1 MGGEI
6 TASLVKELREKTGA
20 GMMDC
25 KSALKE
31 SGGDIDQAIEFLRKK
46 GLKSLGKRAGKVA
59 AEGAIGVYVHAG
71 SQIVSI
77 VELNCETDF
86 VARGE
91 EFQQVANDL
100 AMHVA
105 AMKPLYL
112 SSDSIP
118 EEVLKKEEE
127 IVLET
132 LNDAQKDKADKIIP
146 GKMNK
151 FFEDV
156 ALLQQVFVKDD
167 KKKISEIVDELGI
180 KCGEKVSVR
189 RFERFEVGEGVEKA
203 QGASFAEEIA
213 ATIGDA
219 AGA

>member
-1 MGGEI
+1 MANEI
-6 TASLVKELREKTGA
+6 TAALVKELREKTGA

-31 SGGDIDQAIEFLRKK
+31 SAGDISQAVELLRKK
-46 GLKSLGKRAGKVA
+46 GLKNLGKRAGKVA
-59 AEGAIGVYVHAG
+59 AEGAVGVYIHAG
-71 SQIVSI
+71 NQIVSI

-91 EFQQVANDL
+91 EFQQVANDI

-105 AMKPLYL
+105 AMKPTYL
-112 SSDSIP
+112 SKDTIP
-118 EEVLKKEEE
+118 EDLLKKEEE

-132 LNDAQKDKADKIIP
+132 LNDAQKSKADKIIP

-151 FFEDV
+151 FFEEV

-167 KKKISEIVDELGI
+167 KKKISEIIEELGV
-180 KCGEKVSVR
+180 KCGEKVTVR
-189 RFERFEVGEGVEKA
+189 RFQRFEAV
-203 QGASFAEEIA
+203 SYTHLTLP
-213 ATIGDA
+213 TICSV
-219 AGA
+219 